1 MAIFNRS
8 TYVYRRLISTSGYFN
23 IYIYTHL
30 LGALFLLNFLLMNLR
45 KIKNIYIY
53 IFKTENRKR
62 IVSYCGSSNTAIKT
76 YKVDSSTK
84 K

>member
-23 IYIYTHL
+23 IYIYTL

-45 KIKNIYIY
+45 KIKKYIY
-53 IFKTENRKR
+53 LKQKTEK
-62 IVSYCGSSNTAIKT
+62 G
-76 YKVDSSTK
+76 
-84 K
+84 